1 MNDDEIE
8 RLAKSLWDRE
18 NHSKPWATP
27 TSRRILGQDVETGA
41 SEEDRERYRER
52 VRQGER

>member
-8 RLAKSLWDRE
+8 RLAKSLWDKE

-27 TSRRILGQDVETGA
+27 TSRRVLGQDMETGA

-52 VRQGER
+52 IRQGER

>member
-8 RLAKSLWDRE
+8 RLAKSLWERE

-27 TSRRILGQDVETGA
+27 TSRRVLDQDVDTSA
-41 SEEDRERYRER
+41 TEEDRKRYRDR
-52 VRQGER
+52 VRHGDR